1 MANEKKQITNHQLGV
16 ALAAIIERTEGN
28 MRTIQSE
35 MKNSLEEYKEIQ
47 KVLINQIRNS
57 NIKIET
63 KELKSLRDSIS
74 TDAIQAE
81 ERIKSSLRSVYL
93 NKYLIILHVLLVVMS
108 FGVMWFAH
116 WKMEK
121 SNKKLVRLEEYYLK
135 TSKYFE
141 ENPKVSEKFR
151 FK

>member
-57 NIKIET
+57 NKKIET

-74 TDAIQAE
+74 TDTIQAE

-108 FGVMWFAH
+108 FGVMWFSH
-116 WKMEK
+116 WKLEK
-121 SNKKLVRLEEYYLK
+121 SNEKLVRLEEYYLK
-135 TSKYFE
+135 TSKYFD
-141 ENPKVSEKFR
+141 ENPKETK
-151 FK
+151 KGKQ